1 MNALEFIFGLIV
13 VFAIFV
19 GVIGVASIRYDS
31 IRLEK
36 ENQDLKEKLRK
47 RAIKETKKVKKED
60 K

>member
-1 MNALEFIFGLIV
+1 MNVLEFIFGIIV
-13 VFAIFV
+13 VSAIFIAI
-19 GVIGVASIRYDS
+19 IGVASIRYDS

-47 RAIKETKKVKKED
+47 KAIKENKKVKKED